1 MNVVLIQA
9 DESFMLSLSL
19 CDHVEAPPALYVM

>member
-1 MNVVLIQA
+1 MIAVIQA

-19 CDHVEAPPALYVM
+19 GNHVEAPPALCVM